1 MKNLILIRHAKSSW
15 DTPSRDIDRPIS
27 KRGINDANIIFSQ
40 VTKFLP
46 KTFLVWCS
54 VAKRAKET
62 AMIFS
67 QNISIPY
74 ENVILKDD
82 LYTFDG
88 KNLESVIK
96 KCENRFDSLIL
107 FGHNEAITDF
117 VNKFGDLYIEN
128 VPTAGFVSI
137 SFEQDSWDSI
147 HKGKTIKTLFPR
159 QLKV

>member
-15 DTPSRDIDRPIS
+15 ETPSKDIDRPIS
-27 KRGINDANIIFSQ
+27 KRGIHDANIICSQ
-40 VTKFLP
+40 LNGFLP
-46 KTFLVWCS
+46 KTFLVWS
-54 VAKRAKET
+54 SPAKRARET

-67 QNISIPY
+67 QNLSIPY
-74 ENVILKDD
+74 ESVIINED
-82 LYTFDG
+82 LYTFDS
-88 KNLESVIK
+88 KNLEVAIK

-117 VNKFGDLYIEN
+117 VNKFGDLYIDN

-137 SFEQDSWDSI
+137 SFEQEDWNAI

>member
-15 DTPSRDIDRPIS
+15 ETPSKDIDRPIS
-27 KRGINDANIIFSQ
+27 QRGIHDANIIFSQ
-40 VTKFLP
+40 LNGFLP
-46 KTFLVWCS
+46 KTFLVWS
-54 VAKRAKET
+54 SPAKRARET

-67 QNISIPY
+67 QNLSIPY
-74 ENVILKDD
+74 ESIIINEN
-82 LYTFDG
+82 LYTFDS
-88 KNLESVIK
+88 KNLEETIK

-117 VNKFGDLYIEN
+117 VNKFGDLYIDN

-137 SFEQDSWDSI
+137 SFEQDDWNAI
-147 HKGKTIKTLFPR
+147 RKGKTIKTLFPR

>member
-15 DTPSRDIDRPIS
+15 ETPGKDIDRPIS
-27 KRGINDANIIFSQ
+27 QRGINDANTIFSQ
-40 VTKFLP
+40 VNGYLP
-46 KTFLVWCS
+46 KTFLVWS
-54 VAKRAKET
+54 STAKRARET

-67 QNISIPY
+67 QNLSIPY
-74 ENVILKDD
+74 ESVIIKED
-82 LYTFDG
+82 LYTFDS
-88 KNLESVIK
+88 KNLEAAIK

-117 VNKFGDLYIEN
+117 VNKFGDLYIDN

-137 SFEQDSWDSI
+137 SFEQDDWNDI

>member
-15 DTPSRDIDRPIS
+15 ETPSKDIDRPIS
-27 KRGINDANIIFSQ
+27 QRGIHDANIIFSQ
-40 VTKFLP
+40 LNVFLP
-46 KTFLVWCS
+46 KTFLVWS
-54 VAKRAKET
+54 SPAKRARET

-67 QNISIPY
+67 QNLSIPY
-74 ENVILKDD
+74 ESVIINEN
-82 LYTFDG
+82 LYTFDS
-88 KNLESVIK
+88 KNLEEAIK

-117 VNKFGDLYIEN
+117 VNKFGDLYIDN

-137 SFEQDSWDSI
+137 SFEQNDWNAI